1 MKMLIIL
8 LVLVSTSLYSQGQ
21 KQESDRAKKGEEM
34 LKPVEIA
41 PMSELQ
47 DDKEASHILLE
58 KVKSLKREEEIVLE
72 ESQGELKD
80 SILKKQLDE
89 LSDFSRKYPKTKA
102 ALMAELLK
110 VSLFSSYRGFVN
122 MKICEKYYNKI
133 QNDYPNTL
141 EAKLAKLE
149 MLSLFL
155 GKIDGENK
163 SQEIELTQK
172 MRHIIEDIFS
182 DIKNL
187 EKNDDLLIVIF
198 RTFSATKLARQAA

>member
-1 MKMLIIL
+1 
-8 LVLVSTSLYSQGQ
+8 
-21 KQESDRAKKGEEM
+21 
-34 LKPVEIA
+34 
-41 PMSELQ
+41 
-47 DDKEASHILLE
+47 
-58 KVKSLKREEEIVLE
+58 
-72 ESQGELKD
+72 
-80 SILKKQLDE
+80 
-89 LSDFSRKYPKTKA
+89 
-102 ALMAELLK
+102 
-110 VSLFSSYRGFVN
+110 

-187 EKNDDLLIVIF
+187 EKNDDLLIV
-198 RTFSATKLARQAA
+198 Q